1 MMDYLDLYKDVI
13 ALDFEFVAADGER
26 QRPICLVA
34 KSLKKGTQTRLWV
47 AEGAQCP
54 LPLGPEYLYVGYYA
68 SAEWNCFL
76 SLGWDLPTRII
87 DLYPEY
93 RRMTNGAAGH
103 TMRSGYGLLAAAE
116 AFGIAAMDAN
126 YKTDMR
132 ELIISGGPWSP
143 EQQNDILE
151 YCAEDVE
158 ISGNLFREMWP
169 KIATDQ
175 LALTQALLRGRYTVA
190 IAKMEFSGTPVDT
203 ELFAGLMLY
212 WPELCLHLIEAVDQD
227 YDIYEGT
234 TFKQAKFESWVAAQA
249 IQWPKTDNGKLKLDE
264 ATFRQMSK
272 SHTQVASLHEL
283 RVTLAQMRSL
293 KLHVGADGRNRTLL
307 RPFAAKTSRNQPS
320 TTKSIFGNSAWL
332 RSLIKPEEGYGLAY
346 VDYSSQEIAIAAA
359 LSGDQSMWQA
369 YVSGD
374 PYMAFAIQAGLA
386 PTGATKASHKE
397 IRSRC
402 KQIVLGVGYGM
413 GAESLAL
420 GAGIHKVEANGL
432 LNSHKMT
439 YRVFWKWA
447 EANQMR
453 ALMGEPLVTPL
464 GWKIQL
470 RRDPDP
476 NDRSLLNWPMQSTG
490 ADIMRLAACMLTEA
504 GIEVCCPIHD
514 AFLVRFSL
522 AQEIDVIAR
531 TTKLMVDASKIVMG
545 GHACRVDTE
554 IVRYPDRYMD
564 ERGEVMFGRIMT
576 LLDMLRAKQRPVPAN
591 S

>member
-34 KSLKKGTQTRLWV
+34 KSLKTGTQTRLWV

-158 ISGNLFREMWP
+158 ITGNLFREMWP

-190 IAKMEFSGTPVDT
+190 VAKMEFSGTPVDT

-227 YDIYEGT
+227 YDIYEGS

-249 IQWPKTDNGKLKLDE
+249 IPWPKTDNGKLKLDE
-264 ATFRQMSK
+264 ATFRQMS
-272 SHTQVASLHEL
+272 
-283 RVTLAQMRSL
+283 
-293 KLHVGADGRNRTLL
+293 
-307 RPFAAKTSRNQPS
+307 
-320 TTKSIFGNSAWL
+320 
-332 RSLIKPEEGYGLAY
+332 
-346 VDYSSQEIAIAAA
+346 
-359 LSGDQSMWQA
+359 
-369 YVSGD
+369 
-374 PYMAFAIQAGLA
+374 
-386 PTGATKASHKE
+386 
-397 IRSRC
+397 
-402 KQIVLGVGYGM
+402 
-413 GAESLAL
+413 
-420 GAGIHKVEANGL
+420 
-432 LNSHKMT
+432 
-439 YRVFWKWA
+439 
-447 EANQMR
+447 
-453 ALMGEPLVTPL
+453 
-464 GWKIQL
+464 
-470 RRDPDP
+470 
-476 NDRSLLNWPMQSTG
+476 
-490 ADIMRLAACMLTEA
+490 
-504 GIEVCCPIHD
+504 
-514 AFLVRFSL
+514 
-522 AQEIDVIAR
+522 
-531 TTKLMVDASKIVMG
+531 
-545 GHACRVDTE
+545 
-554 IVRYPDRYMD
+554 
-564 ERGEVMFGRIMT
+564 
-576 LLDMLRAKQRPVPAN
+576 
-591 S
+591 

>member
-158 ISGNLFREMWP
+158 ITGNLFREMWP

-307 RPFAAKTSRNQPS
+307 SPFAAKTSRNQPS

>member
-158 ISGNLFREMWP
+158 ITGNLFREMWP

-272 SHTQVASLHEL
+272 SHTQVAPLHEL

-545 GHACRVDTE
+545 GYACRVDTE

>member
-158 ISGNLFREMWP
+158 ITGNLFREMWP

>member
-293 KLHVGADGRNRTLL
+293 KLHVGANGRNRTLL

>member
-158 ISGNLFREMWP
+158 ITGNLFREMWP

-293 KLHVGADGRNRTLL
+293 KLHVGADGSNRTLL